1 MRNGVDGMRTLGL
14 YLHVPFCKSKCLY
27 CDFCSLPHAS
37 EELRE
42 RYVAALCKDLRDK
55 ASVCA
60 AHTVDTVY
68 LGGGTPT
75 VLSAEQLEGIMETV
89 FSCYR
94 VSENAE
100 ITAECNPLT
109 ATREKLASMRA
120 AGLNR
125 LSVGLQSAHDRE
137 LKALGRIYGFADF
150 CRTWEDARAVGFEN
164 MSADVMS
171 GIPHQTRESYLET
184 LRLLCDLSPEHVSA
198 YGLIVEEGTPFGRMG
213 ERLVLPNEEEAR
225 AMYFDG
231 IDYLASRGLE
241 QYEISNFAR
250 RGYESR
256 HNLKYWDCDEFLG
269 FGAAAYSDFGGERF
283 GNSSDVCAYI
293 EGDVCELERERPSAT
308 ERANEYVM
316 LRMRLSKGV
325 SRKAFEA
332 RYGVDFAPFAAALE
346 KYVPMGLV
354 KKTAD
359 GYAFTPEGTYVSNAI
374 LSDVLDFS

>member
-1 MRNGVDGMRTLGL
+1 MRTLGL

-37 EELRE
+37 EALRE
-42 RYVAALCKDLRDK
+42 RYVEALCNDLKDK
-55 ASVCA
+55 ASACA

-75 VLSAEQLEGIMETV
+75 VLSAEQLERIMETV
-89 FSCYR
+89 FSSYR
-94 VSENAE
+94 VAESAE
-100 ITAECNPLT
+100 ITAECNPAT
-109 ATREKLASMRA
+109 ASREVLSRMRR
-120 AGLNR
+120 AGINR
-125 LSVGLQSAHDRE
+125 LSVGLQSAHAGE
-137 LKALGRIYGFADF
+137 LKALGRLHSFADF

-171 GIPHQTRESYLET
+171 GIPDQTRESYLET

-198 YGLIVEEGTPFGRMG
+198 YGLIVEEGTPFGRMA
-213 ERLVLPNEEEAR
+213 ERLVLPDEEAAR

-231 IDYLASRGLE
+231 IEYLASRGLE

-256 HNLKYWDCDEFLG
+256 HNLKYWNCDEFLG
-269 FGAAAYSDFGGERF
+269 FGAAAYSDFGGARF

-293 EGDVCELERERPSAT
+293 EGKGCECEREYPSVT

-316 LRMRLSKGV
+316 LRMRLSEGV
-325 SRKAFEA
+325 SRAAFEA
-332 RYGVDFAPFAAALE
+332 RCGVDFAPFAAALE
-346 KYVPMGLV
+346 GYVPMGLV
-354 KKTAD
+354 KRTAD

-374 LSDVLDFS
+374 LSDVLDFSE